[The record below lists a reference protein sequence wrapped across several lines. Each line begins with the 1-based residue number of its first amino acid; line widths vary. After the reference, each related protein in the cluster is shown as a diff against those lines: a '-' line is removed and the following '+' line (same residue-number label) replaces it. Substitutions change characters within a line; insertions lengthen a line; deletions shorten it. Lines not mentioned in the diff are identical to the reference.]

1 MADNTTLD
9 AGSGGDTIA
18 TDDIAGVK
26 YQRVKVTAGADGTA
40 TDIIAGGGVEASALL
55 VTVASDSTGVLSV
68 DDNGGSLTVDN
79 AALSV
84 VGGGVEAT
92 AQRVTL
98 ASDSTGV
105 LSVDD
110 NGASLTV
117 DNASLSVTG
126 GGVELGAM
134 RVTIANDSTGVVSVD
149 DNGGSLTVDGTVA
162 VSGTVA
168 VDSELTTAD
177 LDTGA
182 GTDTRAV
189 VGIALAGSGGAVL
202 AGTANP
208 VPISDNAGSLT
219 VDGTVAATQS
229 GTWTVQPGNTA
240 NTTAWKVDA
249 SSVAV
254 PITDNSGSLTVDN
267 GGTFA
272 VQDSQVVADNAGFT
286 DGTTKVQPAGFIF
299 DEVAGTALTEND
311 AAAARIDSKRAIVG
325 TIEDATTRG
334 QRAAVSAG
342 GALKVDASATTQ
354 PVSGTVAATQSGTWT
369 VQPGNTA
376 NTTAWK
382 VDGSA
387 VTQPVSYATTGSGNA
402 TGALRVELANN
413 GTGVM
418 GTVGTVT
425 TVSTLTGGGVAHDA
439 ADSGNPVKVGGK
451 AGTADVTAVAD
462 GDRTD
467 MRMDTLGHQ
476 VVRPYALH
484 ENLVSG
490 ATAAITDTTSTSVLA
505 AAGAGVRN
513 YITSVLVTNSHATV
527 GTLVTIK
534 DNAGSTLYAGYAAPA
549 GGGFS
554 ISFPTPL
561 RGAAN
566 TATHAVCGT
575 TGANVYVSASG
586 YKSAV

>member
-1 MADNTTLD
+1 MSDNTTLD

-26 YQRVKVTAGADGTA
+26 YQRVKISTGVDGSA
-40 TDIIAGGGVEASALL
+40 TDVDVGGGVEAAALR

-68 DDNGGSLTVDN
+68 DDNG
-79 AALSV
+79 
-84 VGGGVEAT
+84 
-92 AQRVTL
+92 
-98 ASDSTGV
+98 ST

-110 NGASLTV
+110 
-117 DNASLSVTG
+117 G
-126 GGVELGAM
+126 GGA
-134 RVTIANDSTGVVSVD
+134 
-149 DNGGSLTVDGTVA
+149 LTVDGTVA
-162 VSGTVA
+162 VSGTVTVDLSTNNDVTVTSGAITETNSGAIKTSVELIDDA
-168 VDSELTTAD
+168 VYTDGSGTPSKGLAVM
-177 LDTGA
+177 
-182 GTDTRAV
+182 GTDGTNPQIVSTNATGHV
-189 VGIALAGSGGAVL
+189 NIADGGN
-202 AGTANP
+202 T
-208 VPISDNAGSLT
+208 IT

-286 DGTTKVQPAGFIF
+286 DGTTKVQPVGYIF

-311 AAAARIDSKRAIVG
+311 AAAARIDSKRAQVG
-325 TIEDATTRG
+325 VIEDATTRG
-334 QRAAVSAG
+334 QRAAVSAA
-342 GALKVDASATTQ
+342 GAVKVDGSAATQ

-425 TVSTLTGGGVAHDA
+425 TVSTVTGGGIAHDS
-439 ADSGNPVKVGGK
+439 ADSGNPLKVGGK
-451 AGTADVTAVAD
+451 AGTADVTAVTD

-467 MRMDTLGHQ
+467 MRFDTLGHQ

-490 ATAAITDTTSTSVLA
+490 ATAAITDTTSTSVLPS
-505 AAGAGVRN
+505 AGASTRN
-513 YITSVLVTNSHATV
+513 YVTTILVTNSHATV

-534 DNAGSTLYAGYAAPA
+534 DGSGGTTLYAGYAAPV

-554 ISFPTPL
+554 VSFPTPL
-561 RGAAN
+561 RGSAA
-566 TATHAVCGT
+566 TAVHAVCGT
-575 TGANVYVSASG
+575 TGSNVYVSASG
-586 YKSAV
+586 YKSTV